1 MRNAFQKFIESQLS
15 LDGFAG
21 FSYGAHPFGTT
32 ALGCALA
39 IFAACVPVRSFPP
52 ICDLAELDVPEGVDG
67 KSLARILK
75 GEETKVCYVQ
85 VPVLE

>member
-1 MRNAFQKFIESQLS
+1 MPPQGHEKLIPARPRT
-15 LDGFAG
+15 
-21 FSYGAHPFGTT
+21 PFPEIGEKC
-32 ALGCALA
+32 GLA

-75 GEETKVCYVQ
+75 GEETKVRYVQ

>member
-1 MRNAFQKFIESQLS
+1 M
-15 LDGFAG
+15 
-21 FSYGAHPFGTT
+21 
-32 ALGCALA
+32 
-39 IFAACVPVRSFPP
+39 PP

-75 GEETKVCYVQ
+75 SEETKVRYVQ